1 MIPPITDELGAYWQ
15 QPPLSDLLVDET
27 HAVMTERTL
36 QALAEYSATI
46 PTGVYPGKMW
56 RRAIYSGKTV
66 TGWLLC
72 WYGSSDWLNCSV
84 QHREILV
91 V

>member
-1 MIPPITDELGAYWQ
+1 MIPPITHELGAYWK

-36 QALAEYSATI
+36 KALAEYSTTI
-46 PTGVYPGKMW
+46 PTGVYEGKMW
-56 RRAIYSGKTV
+56 RRATYP
-66 TGWLLC
+66 GWLLC
-72 WYGSSDWLNCSV
+72 WYGPGDRPDNCSIAT
-84 QHREILV
+84 REILV